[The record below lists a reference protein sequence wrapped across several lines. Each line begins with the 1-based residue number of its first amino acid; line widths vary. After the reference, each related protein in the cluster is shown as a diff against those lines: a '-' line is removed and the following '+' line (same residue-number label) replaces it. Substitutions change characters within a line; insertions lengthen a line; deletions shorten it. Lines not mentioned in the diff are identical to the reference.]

1 MKKLLLIIKENLLLK
16 ISCILWV
23 IYSTLY
29 GFIILWG
36 EVLGDKQFDAY
47 LDQRYVRLPLGIAK
61 YGMSDGSLFIGSFV
75 LKDDIFTG
83 SLIGLSIFIIL
94 FAIWLIFKDYI
105 KSSFR
110 KFNEQDHQFRE
121 YSKRMLIGFKYSV
134 TGWLIIGL
142 LQIPFSL
149 FKELDFVFGVLIY
162 ALTSLA
168 GFFTLVFLFYLLRLL
183 FHWVK
188 IEINSNAI

>member
-149 FKELDFVFGVLIY
+149 FKELDFL
-162 ALTSLA
+162 
-168 GFFTLVFLFYLLRLL
+168 
-183 FHWVK
+183 H
-188 IEINSNAI
+188 